1 MDWMYKGVSGHV
13 DREDYL
19 TGRKIDKSFEM
30 IDREENPHLHR
41 NDDDEFCLPT
51 TSTSTSM
58 NDNLEQS
65 IMNMSKT
72 DIVAK
77 MREDPLFQI
86 KMKQMEKRKEL
97 LKNPLKLKKLKNLL
111 QSSLAKEEKSK
122 KRKKKRKANDK
133 KKKQRSKKSRKH
145 SKHSSTSS
153 SSSSSSTSES
163 ESESSD
169 SESDSNHRSK
179 KSAHRH
185 HHDNRDQRKHQSDR
199 KYHSNQRQSES
210 TRRHSNNDSHDRYRS
225 SKSNHQSLPSLSK
238 NKSKLTEEE
247 IERKRREMMSN
258 AEWREQTRSEKVT
271 KLNQRDHLEDH
282 LARESFRRQHDNN
295 NDSDDDHGNHSGRN
309 NSGFIRSML
318 SKMADKNTVE
328 RSIQQKRFHSQRDHT
343 AMDRNFARKT

>member
-1 MDWMYKGVSGHV
+1 MYKGVSGHV

-111 QSSLAKEEKSK
+111 QSSLAKEEKK
-122 KRKKKRKANDK
+122 
-133 KKKQRSKKSRKH
+133 
-145 SKHSSTSS
+145 
-153 SSSSSSTSES
+153 
-163 ESESSD
+163 
-169 SESDSNHRSK
+169 
-179 KSAHRH
+179 
-185 HHDNRDQRKHQSDR
+185 
-199 KYHSNQRQSES
+199 S